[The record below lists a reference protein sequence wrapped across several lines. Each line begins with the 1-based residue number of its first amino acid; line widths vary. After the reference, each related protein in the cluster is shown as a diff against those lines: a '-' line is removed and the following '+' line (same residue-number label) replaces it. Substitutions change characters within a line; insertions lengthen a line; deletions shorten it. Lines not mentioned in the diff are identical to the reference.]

1 MAQFAVYRNPNPDT
15 RAAYPLPLDLRNDR
29 LGDLDTRVS
38 STYSGFRRSAIKFA
52 ACQDKGNREKET
64 SMPCR

>member
-1 MAQFAVYRNPNPDT
+1 MAQFAAYRNPDT

-38 STYSGFRRSAIKFA
+38 SNLLGFSTF
-52 ACQDKGNREKET
+52 GNKVRGV
-64 SMPCR
+64 PR